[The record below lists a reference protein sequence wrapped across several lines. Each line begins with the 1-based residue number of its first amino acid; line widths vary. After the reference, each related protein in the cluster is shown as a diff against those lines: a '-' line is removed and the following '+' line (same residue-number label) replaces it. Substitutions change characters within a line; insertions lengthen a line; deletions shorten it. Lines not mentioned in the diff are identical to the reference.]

1 MRAHE
6 SEFRVS
12 AMCRALEVSPAGY
25 YRWRARKPSKRE
37 IENERLVEQ
46 IKAAH
51 AASRA
56 VYGSPKI
63 YRGLRRE
70 GHRVNH
76 KRVERLMR
84 EHGIKAKRVKKSRR
98 TTDSRHSLPVAENVL
113 ARQFRAEHP
122 DEVWT
127 SDITYVWT
135 QEGWLYLVVFL
146 DLYSRLVVGWAVS
159 ESLET
164 GFVEAAFLAGQ
175 QRRGQA
181 VSPLVHS
188 DRGSQYASAAFRGR
202 LSAWG
207 CAQSM
212 SRKGDCWDNAVTE
225 SFFGGLKS
233 EMVHHERF
241 RTRQEATDK
250 LFDYIEV
257 FYNRSRI
264 HSATDYFAPAEY
276 EARNPRAVER
286 GGVRPEGSLISVST
300 KRGEIH
306 PA

>member
-25 YRWRARKPSKRE
+25 YRWRARQPSARE
-37 IENERLVEQ
+37 KENERLVEQ
-46 IKAAH
+46 IKAVH
-51 AASRA
+51 AESRST
-56 VYGSPKI
+56 YGSPKI
-63 YRGLRRE
+63 HRLLRRDGE
-70 GHRVNH
+70 AVNH

-84 EHGIKAKRVKKSRR
+84 ENGIRAKRVRKIRR
-98 TTDSRHSLPVAENVL
+98 TTDSCHSLPVAENVL
-113 ARQFRAEHP
+113 ARRFSAERP

-127 SDITYVWT
+127 TDITYVWT
-135 QEGWLYLVVFL
+135 AEGWLYLVGFL
-146 DLYSRLVVGWAVS
+146 DLYSQLVVGWAVS

-164 GFVEAAFLAGQ
+164 EFVERAFLQGQ
-175 QRRGQA
+175 ARRGQA

-188 DRGSQYASAAFRGR
+188 DRGSQYASAAFRER

-207 CAQSM
+207 CSQSM

-225 SFFGGLKS
+225 SFFGLLKN
-233 EMVHHERF
+233 ELVHHERF
-241 RTRQEATDK
+241 ATRQEAKDK
-250 LFDYIEV
+250 IFDYIEV

-276 EARNPRAVER
+276 EARSQAQLKE
-286 GGVRPEGSLISVST
+286 
-300 KRGEIH
+300 
-306 PA
+306 AA